1 MMQRFFH
8 FTITCDARRQ
18 IPKMILERL
27 VDEYIWQGEEYRRGT
42 ASVKERAKRVREL
55 VEAEIKR
62 RNAGKEFERLMARRL
77 AEEEEEKKQQI
88 G

>member
-1 MMQRFFH
+1 MMQKYFH

-27 VDEYIWQGEEYRRGT
+27 VDEYVWQGSESARGT
-42 ASVKERAKRVREL
+42 VSVRERAKRVQQL
-55 VEAEIKR
+55 ILAEIDR
-62 RNAGKEFERLMARRL
+62 RKGHREFEKLLARICQENL
-77 AEEEEEKKQQI
+77 EQS

>member
-1 MMQRFFH
+1 MQRFFH

-27 VDEYIWQGEEYRRGT
+27 VDEYIWQDQEYKVGKE
-42 ASVKERAKRVREL
+42 SVKARAKRIRRL
-55 VEAEIKR
+55 IEAEIER
-62 RNAGKEFERLMARRL
+62 RNAHREFERLMARKS
-77 AEEEEEKKQQI
+77 EEEHEQT